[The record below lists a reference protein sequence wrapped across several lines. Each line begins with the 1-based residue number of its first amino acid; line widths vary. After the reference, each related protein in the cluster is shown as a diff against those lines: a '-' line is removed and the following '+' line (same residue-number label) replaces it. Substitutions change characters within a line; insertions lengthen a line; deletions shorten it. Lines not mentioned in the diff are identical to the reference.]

1 MFMITFIILLYL
13 SLQSKGNKLV
23 DTSVSCDQSNFI
35 FNVHFQSSF
44 YGLIYSENG
53 YPNCVY
59 VNGTIQSKNSYT
71 IKIPLK
77 GCSSLKNDEGNL
89 ENAIIIQENAKF
101 LQKSDK
107 KYLLTCIPT
116 QAIKEQEN
124 FITVNFGGVT
134 VDSSNT
140 AQEVIKANIPSGK
153 ENIPLKPP
161 NVKYSV
167 QILNGH
173 DLNATALKGPLNIGD
188 DITYLV
194 KLDEPS
200 VDTQIGR
207 CWASDSKSE
216 LELSDKNGCTLQKVG
231 NIWGDFERLRQGND
245 VVFVN
250 KIRAWAFPTS
260 NEVNIFCNLRI
271 CMSGQCKD
279 KECGKDEKGDMD
291 LRRRRRHHD
300 DDKTLSELEE
310 VETVSAQ
317 IRIKRSDPSRKT
329 SHLVLASDSSIN
341 PIFCLYPEHILIGV
355 VTFIVIILAFIVAGY
370 IIYRSASLSQGS
382 QDKKFFS

>member
-1 MFMITFIILLYL
+1 MFLNLILTLFFLTL
-13 SLQSKGNKLV
+13 SCEANRLV
-23 DTSVSCDQSNFI
+23 DTSVSCDQDNFI
-35 FNVHFQSSF
+35 FNVHFQNIF

-59 VNGTIQSKNSYT
+59 VNGTIQSKDIYT

-77 GCSSLKNDEGNL
+77 GCSSSRNSEGNL
-89 ENAIIIQENAKF
+89 ENSIIIQENSKF

-116 QAIKEQEN
+116 QPIKETEN

-140 AQEVIKANIPSGK
+140 AQEVIKASIPVEK
-153 ENIPLKPP
+153 ENISLKPP

-173 DLNATALKGPLNIGD
+173 DLNATALKGPLSIGD

-194 KLDEPS
+194 KLDKPS

-216 LELSDKNGCTLQKVG
+216 LELSDKNGCTLQKIG
-231 NIWGDFERLRQGND
+231 NIWGNFKRIQQGND
-245 VVFVN
+245 IVFVN

-271 CMSGQCKD
+271 CMSNQCKE
-279 KECGKDEKGDMD
+279 KECGRDKKESDD
-291 LRRRRRHHD
+291 LRRKRRHHE
-300 DDKTLSELEE
+300 KSVSELEE
-310 VETVSAQ
+310 IETVSAH
-317 IRIKRSDPSRKT
+317 IRIKRNEISRQA
-329 SHLVLASDSSIN
+329 SQLVLAANGNDIYS
-341 PIFCLYPEHILIGV
+341 PILCIYSEHIIIIV
-355 VTFIVIILAFIVAGY
+355 VTLIVFILAFIVVGY
-370 IIYRSASLSQGS
+370 IIYRSRSSTQE
-382 QDKKFFS
+382 KNFFT

>member
-1 MFMITFIILLYL
+1 MFLKGFLTLFFLILTC
-13 SLQSKGNKLV
+13 KANKLV
-23 DTSVSCDQSNFI
+23 DTSVSCDQDNFI
-35 FNVHFQSSF
+35 FNVHFQSIF

-59 VNGTIQSKNSYT
+59 VNGTIQSKDIYT

-77 GCSSLKNDEGNL
+77 GCGSIKNNEGNL

-116 QAIKEQEN
+116 NPIKEAEN

-140 AQEVIKANIPSGK
+140 AQEVIKASIPLDK

-173 DLNATALKGPLNIGD
+173 DLNATALRGPLNIGD

-194 KLDEPS
+194 KLDQPS

-231 NIWGDFERLRQGND
+231 NIWGDFERVHQGKD
-245 VVFVN
+245 IVFVN

-271 CMSGQCKD
+271 CMNGQCKD
-279 KECGKDEKGDMD
+279 KECDKNRKESDD
-291 LRRRRRHHD
+291 LRRKRRNS
-300 DDKTLSELEE
+300 KKSFSEIEE
-310 VETVSAQ
+310 IETVSAH
-317 IRIKRSDPSRKT
+317 IRIKRSDPSKKA
-329 SHLVLASDSSIN
+329 SQLILATDNNNIDS
-341 PIFCLYPEHILIGV
+341 PIFCLYSEHILIIT
-355 VTFIVIILAFIVAGY
+355 VTFIVFFLALIVIGY
-370 IIYRSASLSQGS
+370 ILFKSKSTIQE
-382 QDKKFFS
+382 KTFFT

>member
-1 MFMITFIILLYL
+1 MFLKIFLILLFL
-13 SLQSKGNKLV
+13 ILTCNANRLV
-23 DTSVSCDQSNFI
+23 DTSVSCDQDNFI
-35 FNVHFQSSF
+35 FNVHFQKVF

-59 VNGTIQSKNSYT
+59 VNGTIQSKDIYT

-77 GCSSLKNDEGNL
+77 GCSSVKNNEGNL
-89 ENAIIIQENAKF
+89 ENSIIIQENAKF

-116 QAIKEQEN
+116 QPIKETEN

-140 AQEVIKANIPSGK
+140 AQEVIKANVLNIK
-153 ENIPLKPP
+153 DNIPLKPP

-173 DLNATALKGPLNIGD
+173 DLNATALRGPLNIGD

-194 KLDEPS
+194 KLDEPL

-245 VVFVN
+245 IIFVN

-271 CMSGQCKD
+271 CMNGQCKD
-279 KECGKDEKGDMD
+279 KECDKNKKQKND
-291 LRRRRRHHD
+291 LRRKRRHPE
-300 DDKTLSELEE
+300 KSFSEIEE
-310 VETVSAQ
+310 IETVSAH
-317 IRIKRSDPSRKT
+317 IRIKRHDSKMKT
-329 SHLVLASDSSIN
+329 SQLVLATTNGNDINN
-341 PIFCLYPEHILIGV
+341 PIFCIYPEHIIIII
-355 VTFIVIILAFIVAGY
+355 VTFIVFILALIVIGY
-370 IIYRSASLSQGS
+370 ILYRSRSILQE
-382 QDKKFFS
+382 KNFFT